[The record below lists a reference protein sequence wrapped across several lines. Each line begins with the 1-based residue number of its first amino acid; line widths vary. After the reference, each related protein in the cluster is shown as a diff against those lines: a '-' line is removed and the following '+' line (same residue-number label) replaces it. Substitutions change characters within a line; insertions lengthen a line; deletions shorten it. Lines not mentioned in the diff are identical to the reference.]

1 MDYIVIYMKDASMRK
16 QYKKRS
22 SVIPF
27 EVEDVLRIVMLFI
40 PCVTFQILYRKEPV
54 IKILKF

>member
-1 MDYIVIYMKDASMRK
+1 MDYIVIFKKDASMKK
-16 QYKKRS
+16 QYKKEV
-22 SVIPF
+22 VIPF

-40 PCVTFQILYRKEPV
+40 PCVTLQILYRKEPV